1 MRGAQHI
8 IVCHTLHV
16 TPDWS
21 EPAPY
26 SSGVSPLPVSPQTSP
41 SASPLSSQLTSAA
54 DQPKQ
59 LASCSSDPL
68 LPEVKRRTRVVSNH
82 SRLPASPETE
92 VPFVFS
98 VKVFLVM
105 TGPRPEIHLS
115 FSDVAPA
122 GPERRSSKG
131 RSPSRVRNHLP
142 RRSSLCL
149 LSTTVLLI

>member
-59 LASCSSDPL
+59 LAFCSSDQL
-68 LPEVKRRTRVVSNH
+68 LPEVKRRTRAVSNH
-82 SRLPASPETE
+82 LRLPASPETE
-92 VPFVFS
+92 VS
-98 VKVFLVM
+98 VGLLV
-105 TGPRPEIHLS
+105 PRPEIHLS
-115 FSDVAPA
+115 CSAVAPA
-122 GPERRSSKG
+122 GPERRSAKE

-142 RRSSLCL
+142 RRSRLCLL